1 MNDVC
6 RLTGRFLFFALIA
19 LAGNPAAAQTTP
31 PPPSTG
37 SRCIALADVAPNVTY
52 VSLQNTALAKAEVG
66 ITFVGHATFRIE
78 TSGGIVIATDYT
90 GYAGQGRL
98 PDVVTMNH
106 AHTSHYTAFPDPKI
120 RYVLRGWGT
129 EGKPARYNFTVGD
142 VLIRNVTTDI
152 RGWGGLS
159 RDDIREKDGNSIF
172 IFEVADLCIGHLGH
186 LHHKLGPEYLGL
198 IGQLDV
204 VMVPVDGAYT
214 MEQASMVE
222 VLKLLKAR
230 LILPM
235 HYFNQ
240 YTLARFLSQM
250 GETFDVEVSNKSS
263 IVVSAATLPQS
274 PKILTLRG
282 YEFISTDP

>member
-6 RLTGRFLFFALIA
+6 RLFARFLPIA
-19 LAGNPAAAQTTP
+19 LTLLLSSAAAPAAIPAKP
-31 PPPSTG
+31 PATG
-37 SRCIALADVAPNVTY
+37 SRCIALAQSIPNATY
-52 VSLQNTALAKAEVG
+52 VSLQSAALAKNEVS

-78 TSGGIVIATDYT
+78 TPGGVIIATDFT
-90 GYAGQGRL
+90 GYGGPGRL

-106 AHTSHYTAFPDPKI
+106 AHSSHYTDFPDPKI
-120 RYVLRGWGT
+120 KYVLRGWGT
-129 EGKPARYNFTVGD
+129 EGKPAAWNLTVGD
-142 VLIRNVTTDI
+142 VMIRNVTTDI
-152 RGWGGLS
+152 RGWNGV
-159 RDDIREKDGNSIF
+159 REKDGNSIF

-214 MEQASMVE
+214 MEQAAMVE
-222 VLKLLKAR
+222 VLKVLKAR

-240 YTLARFLSQM
+240 FTLSRFLSQM
-250 GETFDVEVSNKSS
+250 GESFDVEVSDKPT
-263 IVVSAATLPQS
+263 VVISAATLPQT

-282 YEFISTDP
+282 HEFITTDP